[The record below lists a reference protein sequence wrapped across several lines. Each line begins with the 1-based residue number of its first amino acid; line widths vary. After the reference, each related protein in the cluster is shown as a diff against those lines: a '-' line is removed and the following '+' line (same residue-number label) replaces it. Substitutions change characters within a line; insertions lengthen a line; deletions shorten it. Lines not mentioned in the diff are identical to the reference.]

1 MAIPPTLIL
10 ALLVGALHASLS
22 LLIRGGL
29 ARHLLVVLPGALV
42 GAVAGTAFSLRIADP
57 IRIGD
62 VGLVWASAGAWAGI
76 IGASLLARI
85 VQGRRARPT

>member
-1 MAIPPTLIL
+1 MHHYICMHTHTYLRRCVEP
-10 ALLVGALHASLS
+10 G
-22 LLIRGGL
+22 RGGL

-42 GAVAGTAFSLRIADP
+42 GAIVGTAFSLRIAAP

-76 IGASLLARI
+76 VGASLLARI
-85 VQGRRARPT
+85 VQVRRARPT